1 MTAGHIHPWFTLH
14 PLNDCGQLNKS
25 ERLQREK
32 SLLAVAL
39 DCYAANQWESV
50 TIASIAKRADVAK
63 GTVYLHFSGK
73 DEIFALLTLQ
83 FYDGLLK
90 QSKKS
95 TVGTGRTQLRELIK
109 SVFQYHH
116 NEQKYRHIVQY
127 CQRDYFKQNIDTE
140 LSASLD
146 QSEAHLRKLIAA
158 CLKKGEDDGSLQKST
173 PGTDAAIY
181 YTLRGAL
188 HQLWCETAQK
198 HEIPMEFIRVTT
210 DYILSSVGEGGVT
223 TAAAHSPFDLILES

>member
-1 MTAGHIHPWFTLH
+1 MTHGHSTLQ
-14 PLNDCGQLNKS
+14 PLTDCWQLNKT

-32 SLLAVAL
+32 ALLAVAL

-50 TIASIAKRADVAK
+50 TIAGIAKRAGVAK

-83 FYDGLLK
+83 FYERLL
-90 QSKKS
+90 QQCEKS
-95 TVGTGRTQLRELIK
+95 TSETGRTQLKALINCI
-109 SVFQYHH
+109 FQYHH
-116 NEQKYRHIVQY
+116 SEQKYRHIVQY
-127 CQRDYFKQNIDTE
+127 CQRDYFRQNIAPD
-140 LSASLD
+140 LRASLD
-146 QSEAHLRKLIAA
+146 QSEGQLRQLISA
-158 CLKKGEDDGSLQKST
+158 CLIKGRRDGSLQKST
-173 PGTDAAIY
+173 PGADAAIFC
-181 YTLRGAL
+181 TLRGAL
-188 HQLWCETAQK
+188 HQLWCETQQK